1 MKNFLKKYKYL
12 IYPVLI
18 IVIGIVLSL
27 LHLHGA
33 SIGKYSQ
40 ILFPNQEDQNIVF
53 GFPRAIRS
61 DEYLLGTPIL
71 ISQDIN
77 REPVINTNLGEGT
90 NLGYTHNV
98 PTKDVFSLFEPAS
111 WPFFF
116 SDNTN
121 LSFALHWW
129 IRIIIML
136 LGTYFLVLELTN
148 KNLLLSIGGS
158 LLFLVTP
165 FIQWWLSA
173 DPMAPI
179 GLISFGLF
187 FFIKLVKSKKIFSY
201 IGYSLALA
209 YTIISFGLILYP
221 PFQIPLGIVAVF
233 LAIGIVITERK
244 EYLNNKKSILLFIS
258 SLVFSL
264 GIVITFV
271 LLFYTSFKDV
281 ISIMTNTVYPGARF
295 ISAGQGNIHVLLS
308 GFYNILMQKD
318 SNGAPY
324 GNQCEASN
332 FFMLFIPLLIWLI
345 YKNILHIKNNKKVDI
360 VGVSVA
366 IPLLFFF
373 LWMLLPLPDFI
384 SKYTGLYLVPAERLL
399 LGIGFSNYLL
409 LLYMFSSGIYKFDKK
424 RILDKI
430 LLLLLIIFTAI
441 LTFLTGKYLYS
452 LNPKLFTYPT
462 FVTPD
467 VKILLVT
474 ILVPTLVFL
483 FLKGYKKLFMIA
495 ILLFGLISTIYVNP
509 LYKGLD
515 VITDTDLANYITDL
529 STEDDSKWVIYGDH
543 HYAQYALANNA
554 SVLNGI
560 HPYPQFE
567 IWSVIN
573 PQKDY
578 EDIYN
583 RYAHVI
589 FTDYET
595 GENLLILVQNDLL
608 VVNISP
614 CDPKLKELD
623 VKYVLST
630 INFQD
635 SSCLEKQNQFGNA
648 TIYLLK

>member
-1 MKNFLKKYKYL
+1 
-12 IYPVLI
+12 
-18 IVIGIVLSL
+18 
-27 LHLHGA
+27 
-33 SIGKYSQ
+33 
-40 ILFPNQEDQNIVF
+40 
-53 GFPRAIRS
+53 
-61 DEYLLGTPIL
+61 
-71 ISQDIN
+71 
-77 REPVINTNLGEGT
+77 
-90 NLGYTHNV
+90 
-98 PTKDVFSLFEPAS
+98 
-111 WPFFF
+111 
-116 SDNTN
+116 
-121 LSFALHWW
+121 
-129 IRIIIML
+129 
-136 LGTYFLVLELTN
+136 
-148 KNLLLSIGGS
+148 
-158 LLFLVTP
+158 
-165 FIQWWLSA
+165 
-173 DPMAPI
+173 
-179 GLISFGLF
+179 
-187 FFIKLVKSKKIFSY
+187 
-201 IGYSLALA
+201 
-209 YTIISFGLILYP
+209 
-221 PFQIPLGIVAVF
+221 
-233 LAIGIVITERK
+233 
-244 EYLNNKKSILLFIS
+244 
-258 SLVFSL
+258 
-264 GIVITFV
+264 
-271 LLFYTSFKDV
+271 
-281 ISIMTNTVYPGARF
+281 
-295 ISAGQGNIHVLLS
+295 
-308 GFYNILMQKD
+308 ILMQKD